1 MCERE
6 HPLIHLR
13 RPLRAEGTR
22 RSPFRLQ
29 TCQRLGT
36 VAIFL
41 GEDTEE
47 PHRRLLWSPM
57 GSWRRNASCVLFV
70 ALGCIAFA
78 ANHLSYYAGR
88 SEPSSA
94 PAPQASLLPSG
105 GGGVGGA
112 HGGSQ
117 PRKQPTDTWQ
127 KQRHTGTTKRV
138 AIPGVARR
146 QAGREKGHAPRA
158 EGVEDRVLRLQ
169 DGKKEDAVVQPVPVV
184 NESTEGKK
192 DDAAAENRTQSM
204 SGGAAIV
211 RNFARK
217 WSRGQLGTLLSELK
231 VKSAA
236 ELGVKQ
242 GQFAEQTLRLCKTCK
257 KYILVDLWKQQK
269 NYKDVAN
276 VPDSQHAAFKSQ
288 ALGRLQQFKSRGVN
302 VQPLQMS
309 TLEAAKHVPDGSL
322 DFIYVD
328 ARHDYCGVQE
338 DLIAWWPKLNPAG
351 SVMAGHDFLFANAS
365 QLGGQDWSLCGDGR
379 RNVGAVKGAVLEFFE
394 GRPNVL
400 GPFASHEHWLSWMYY
415 IGPDAQAGAS

>member
-1 MCERE
+1 
-6 HPLIHLR
+6 
-13 RPLRAEGTR
+13 
-22 RSPFRLQ
+22 
-29 TCQRLGT
+29 
-36 VAIFL
+36 
-41 GEDTEE
+41 
-47 PHRRLLWSPM
+47 M

-146 QAGREKGHAPRA
+146 QEGGLPAAREKGHAPRA
-158 EGVEDRVLRLQ
+158 EGVEDRVRRLQ

>member
-1 MCERE
+1 
-6 HPLIHLR
+6 
-13 RPLRAEGTR
+13 
-22 RSPFRLQ
+22 
-29 TCQRLGT
+29 
-36 VAIFL
+36 
-41 GEDTEE
+41 
-47 PHRRLLWSPM
+47 M

-158 EGVEDRVLRLQ
+158 EGVEDRVRRLQDGKKEDAVVQPVPVVNESTEGKKVRRLQ